1 MEVLISCVL
10 HFFHLLLLPE
20 HWELAQ
26 TDQCYW
32 IKRMLKQ
39 HTSAEWLS
47 YRQNNPVLAVGLLEG
62 RKSVFWADSPALP
75 GPECRQCWLC
85 SCSWWVVPS
94 QEEVWAGAGS
104 PSAPLLV
111 QPRSIWSDTAKPN
124 SGGRKAMPIFSPCGS
139 YCKCWKQW
147 LLIAWV
153 ILQCGHPETWLNVS
167 KTINWQEPADV
178 VK

>member
-1 MEVLISCVL
+1 MEVIISHVL
-10 HFFHLLLLPE
+10 CFFHLLLLPE

-47 YRQNNPVLAVGLLEG
+47 YMQNNSVLAVGLLEG
-62 RKSVFWADSPALP
+62 EEVCFLSRLASSLWTCVQTVLALLF
-75 GPECRQCWLC
+75 QL
-85 SCSWWVVPS
+85 WVVPS

-111 QPRSIWSDTAKPN
+111 QPRSVWSDTAMPH
-124 SGGRKAMPIFSPCGS
+124 SGGGKAMPICNLVADTVNAKSNDFNSLGDTSVWTPS
-139 YCKCWKQW
+139 N
-147 LLIAWV
+147 LIE
-153 ILQCGHPETWLNVS
+153 C
-167 KTINWQEPADV
+167 
-178 VK
+178 